1 MPKRATAPPVG
12 ASAQSASDERSAEE
26 ALADRLL
33 HTLEPVVGADHVR
46 ATVHAEFDPST
57 VEEQQESYDPEKT
70 VALTMQRTE
79 ETNGGAQ
86 PGGAAGTASNV
97 PGGGTPAKTA
107 ASENLAQSKSEN
119 GTYAVNKMVRHSTP
133 ARRTPQT
140 PGGRRPGR

>member
-1 MPKRATAPPVG
+1 M
-12 ASAQSASDERSAEE
+12 
-26 ALADRLL
+26 LADRLL
-33 HTLEPVVGADHVR
+33 HTLEPVVGGDHVR

-79 ETNGGAQ
+79 ETNGAPQ

-107 ASENLAQSKSEN
+107 S
-119 GTYAVNKMVRHSTP
+119 
-133 ARRTPQT
+133 
-140 PGGRRPGR
+140 